1 MIALIPLLTL
11 IAALGSGLMAGLFF
25 AFSSFI
31 MTALAKLPPEQGIAA
46 MNSINVTILNAT
58 FGLAFFGTAVLCLG
72 LGVVSILR
80 WAEPGSAWLLA
91 GSLIFL
97 VGTIGVT
104 VVFNV
109 PLNNA
114 LAAVTPTSPEGAA
127 LWTRYLA
134 EWVPWN
140 HVRTLADI
148 AALIAFILAYARQ
161 AAA

>member
-11 IAALGSGLMAGLFF
+11 VAALGSGLIAGLFF
-25 AFSSFI
+25 AFSSFV

-72 LGVVSILR
+72 LGIVSILR
-80 WAEPGSAWLLA
+80 WTEPGSLYVLI

-104 VVFNV
+104 MVFNV
-109 PLNNA
+109 PLNDA
-114 LAAVTPTSPEGAA
+114 LAAVAPTSPEGAA

-134 EWVPWN
+134 EWLPWN
-140 HVRTLADI
+140 HVRTLANI
-148 AALIAFILAYARQ
+148 AALIAFILAYAKQ
-161 AAA
+161 AAV